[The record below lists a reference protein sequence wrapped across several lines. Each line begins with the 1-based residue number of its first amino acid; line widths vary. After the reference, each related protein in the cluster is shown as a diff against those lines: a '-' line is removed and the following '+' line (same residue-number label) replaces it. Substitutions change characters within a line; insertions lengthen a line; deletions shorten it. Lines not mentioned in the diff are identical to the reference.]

1 MQKVKLNN
9 GVEMPI
15 LGFGVFQVTD
25 LEECERSIVDAINT
39 GYRLIDTAASYMNE
53 EALVKQ

>member
-15 LGFGVFQVTD
+15 LGFGVFQIPD
-25 LEECERSIVDAINT
+25 LVACEKSV
-39 GYRLIDTAASYMNE
+39 S
-53 EALVKQ
+53 